1 MMYPAVRI
9 SDIGLYLLCPR
20 LVYFDSLGKLPRFGS
35 AKQVLMRSLA
45 LSLLQKD
52 DLEGQLKEAL
62 QRLRVELPLVYDL
75 KDDELQAAL
84 KEADGEIVSMA
95 RGLICW
101 MDQLIPFE
109 AEVELYSE
117 KLGLSGRLDRLAPG
131 DTPSIIRTGRPP
143 ENGIWKRDRLMLA
156 GYSLLLGEKEN
167 IKVDWGQVEYPS
179 LGMVRRVPV
188 RSTDK
193 ARVLR
198 IRDRVRLIKGGQLPD
213 RPEGSPCQ
221 SCHAQTMCDMKHSLA
236 SKFF

>member
-1 MMYPAVRI
+1 MHQTVRI
-9 SDIGLYLLCPR
+9 SDISLYLRCPR
-20 LVYFDSLGKLPRFGS
+20 LVYFDSLGKLPRFSS
-35 AKQVLMRSLA
+35 AKQILMRSLA

-52 DLEGQLKEAL
+52 DLEGQLREAL
-62 QRLRVELPLVYDL
+62 GRLEVELPLIYDL
-75 KDDELQAAL
+75 EPGELQAAL
-84 KEADGEIVSMA
+84 NEADEEIGSMVN
-95 RGLICW
+95 GLKGW

-188 RSTDK
+188 
-193 ARVLR
+193 
-198 IRDRVRLIKGGQLPD
+198 P
-213 RPEGSPCQ
+213 
-221 SCHAQTMCDMKHSLA
+221 AQTKPGCCAFVIEFALSKTA
-236 SKFF
+236 SFPTGRKAPPASHAMHRRCAR